1 MDELIQERVTQ
12 KENELNAEYD
22 ERMRNYEERYVG
34 VFRGRPSCLSTS
46 NCQNTLTTARE
57 KDLQRQVTSAKSQL
71 RDLHSSN
78 ESTQA
83 KLMDAS
89 QRQGTSPSSRPGTR

>member
-1 MDELIQERVTQ
+1 MDDLIQERVTQ

-22 ERMRNYEERYVG
+22 ERMRNYEER
-34 VFRGRPSCLSTS
+34 
-46 NCQNTLTTARE
+46 E
-57 KDLQRQVTSAKSQL
+57 KDLQRQAKTLKDQL
-71 RDLHSSN
+71 RDLSTSN

-89 QRQGTSPSSRPGTR
+89 QRQGGFRGGGPAHD